1 MQKPQWKG
9 NPEPPPKLYVAW
21 QSSAVTC
28 LVVGGVEGGRI
39 CQSSMRCRAGHGRGR
54 IALWSQSMDAWL
66 SQGRTK
72 KRKVDDTVQQHEPV
86 KRTKSEN
93 ETKPRPQQ
101 KSAISRPDSTKTA
114 QPDKPDHVLVV
125 TEEEG
130 DIFDAPP
137 NTLIIH
143 ACNCDGSW
151 GGGIALAFKK
161 HYPDAYGK
169 YAAHCKRSGGD
180 LVNTAYL
187 IPPQAG
193 DDSKHFV
200 GCLFTSRHYGRRK
213 DSPTKILAAT
223 KPAML
228 DLLKQV
234 KEFNAK
240 ADEGDRVN
248 EVRIC
253 KINSG
258 LFKVPWAKTRTVLEG
273 IDVSAEDVKELKVVS
288 PEE

>member
-1 MQKPQWKG
+1 
-9 NPEPPPKLYVAW
+9 
-21 QSSAVTC
+21 
-28 LVVGGVEGGRI
+28 
-39 CQSSMRCRAGHGRGR
+39 
-54 IALWSQSMDAWL
+54 MDAWL
-66 SQGRTK
+66 SQGRSNQAK
-72 KRKVDDTVQQHEPV
+72 KRKADDTVQQHEPV

-93 ETKPRPQQ
+93 ETKARPQ
-101 KSAISRPDSTKTA
+101 KSITSKPDSKKLTSSEST
-114 QPDKPDHVLVV
+114 LIV

-137 NTLIIH
+137 DTLIIH

-161 HYPDAYGK
+161 HYPGAYEK
-169 YAAHCKRSGGD
+169 YAAHCKRSGDD
-180 LVNTAYL
+180 LVSTAYL

-200 GCLFTSRHYGRRK
+200 GCLFTSRHYGGRK

-234 KEFNAK
+234 REFNAK

-258 LFKVPWAKTRTVLEG
+258 LFKVPWTKTRAVLEG
-273 IDVSAEDVKELKVVS
+273 IDVDGEDVKEMKVVS

>member
-1 MQKPQWKG
+1 
-9 NPEPPPKLYVAW
+9 
-21 QSSAVTC
+21 
-28 LVVGGVEGGRI
+28 
-39 CQSSMRCRAGHGRGR
+39 
-54 IALWSQSMDAWL
+54 MDAWL
-66 SQGRTK
+66 NQGRPNPAK
-72 KRKVDDTVQQHEPV
+72 KRKADDTNQQHEPV
-86 KRTKSEN
+86 KRAKSET
-93 ETKPRPQQ
+93 ETRPRPQ
-101 KSAISRPDSTKTA
+101 KSINSKPDSRITA
-114 QPDKPDHVLVV
+114 QPNNALTV

-161 HYPDAYGK
+161 HYPGAYEK

-180 LVNTAYL
+180 LVSTAYL

-213 DSPTKILAAT
+213 DSPTKILGAT

-234 KEFNAK
+234 KDFNVK

-258 LFKVPWAKTRTVLEG
+258 LFQVPWTKTRAVLEG
-273 IDVSAEDVKELKVVS
+273 IDVDGEDVKELKVVS

>member
-1 MQKPQWKG
+1 M
-9 NPEPPPKLYVAW
+9 
-21 QSSAVTC
+21 
-28 LVVGGVEGGRI
+28 
-39 CQSSMRCRAGHGRGR
+39 AGT
-54 IALWSQSMDAWL
+54 AMDAWL
-66 SQGRTK
+66 QKPNQAK
-72 KRKVDDTVQQHEPV
+72 KRKSEDGLEQQPSV
-86 KRTKSEN
+86 KRTKAESDNKDEDN
-93 ETKPRPQQ
+93 VKPRPQ
-101 KSAISRPDSTKTA
+101 KSAIAKPYSTKNGLSENTLA
-114 QPDKPDHVLVV
+114 V
-125 TEEEG
+125 TEMDG
-130 DIFDAPP
+130 DIFSAPS

-151 GGGIALAFKK
+151 GGGIALAFKR
-161 HYPDAYGK
+161 HYPSAYEK

-180 LVNTAYL
+180 LVNTAFL
-187 IPPQAG
+187 IPPHDG

-213 DSPTKILAAT
+213 DSLTKILAAT

-234 KEFNAK
+234 KELNAK
-240 ADEGDRVN
+240 ADEDDRVN

-273 IDVSAEDVKELKVVS
+273 IDVSGEDVKEVKVVS